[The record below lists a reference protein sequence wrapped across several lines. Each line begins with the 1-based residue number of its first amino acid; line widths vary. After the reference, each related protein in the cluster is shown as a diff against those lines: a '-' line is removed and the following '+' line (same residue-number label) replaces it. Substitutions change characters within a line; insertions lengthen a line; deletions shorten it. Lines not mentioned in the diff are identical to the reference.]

1 MTTNTI
7 DVNLAQMLFLQRHAY
22 VYVYG
27 DGHESV
33 PSEPAFLYTAASQ
46 ASYVERLP
54 SLISLI

>member
-7 DVNLAQMLFLQRHAY
+7 DVNLAQMLFLQRDAY

-33 PSEPAFLYTAASQ
+33 PSEPAFLYTAASR
-46 ASYVERLP
+46 ASYVERPP
-54 SLISLI
+54 S